1 VRSTEPRMRT
11 VSRAA
16 ALSLAGL
23 TALGALA
30 GCGALHPG
38 VAVEAGDDTIT
49 LSRVDEVTRDVCV
62 VVQSDP
68 RSQGTYAMVAVRRL
82 VVANLAMRLAAAQ
95 LAEQYDVSTGQSY
108 VSQVKLY
115 NQNLARIEPDVRANA
130 IEVLTAPD
138 YVDDIVG
145 AVGSIELANEGVDD
159 PTATDISDKGYAV
172 LQSWSEEHGLEI
184 DPRFGLALGDNGIV
198 SSPHETSYALSDFAT
213 QAAADQPADTFASAL
228 PPSQRCG

>member
-1 VRSTEPRMRT
+1 MRT

-49 LSRVDEVTRDVCV
+49 LSRVDEVCV

-68 RSQGTYAMVAVRRL
+68 RSKGTYAMVAVRRL

-95 LAEQYDVSTGQSY
+95 LGEDYGVSTGQNY
-108 VSQVKLY
+108 ATQVKLY
-115 NQNLARIEPDVRANA
+115 DQNLARVEPDVRANA

-138 YVDDIVG
+138 YVDDIVE
-145 AVGSIELANEGVDD
+145 AVGAIELANEDVDN
-159 PTATDISDKGYAV
+159 PTATDITDKGYAV

-184 DPRFGLALGDNGIV
+184 DPRFGLALGDDGIE

-213 QAAADQPADTFASAL
+213 QAAAEQPADTFASAL